1 MIGDYCEEMKVSQ
14 EMQTLLSECQRF
26 ASSESAHHR
35 NQPLHHFLQK
45 LEKFKLKCVA
55 IVSPDTLGLCHV
67 PSSTLV
73 ATKEWVFERMQLIP
87 NSTLTHRSSPQHLLF
102 LQFLAWL

>member
-14 EMQTLLSECQRF
+14 EMQTLLECERF
-26 ASSESAHHR
+26 ASSESAHHC
-35 NQPLHHFLQK
+35 NQHPHNFLQK
-45 LEKFKLKCVA
+45 LKKIKVKCVA
-55 IVSPDTLGLCHV
+55 NVSPDTLGLCHV

-73 ATKEWVFERMQLIP
+73 ATKESVFERMQLIP